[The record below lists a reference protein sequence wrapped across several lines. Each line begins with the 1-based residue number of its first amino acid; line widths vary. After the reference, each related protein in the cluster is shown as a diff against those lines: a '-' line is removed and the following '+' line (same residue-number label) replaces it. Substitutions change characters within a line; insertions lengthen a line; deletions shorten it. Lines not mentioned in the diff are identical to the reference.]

1 MIERRQNRPAVEG
14 VAAVD
19 RALAILAA
27 FRRGDISLS
36 LAELSERT
44 GLVKST
50 IMRLAV
56 SLERYGLL
64 VRLHDASYQL
74 DAEVLRLGVAYQQ
87 SFRLETFVLPAL
99 EDVVARCS
107 ETASFYVRRGEQ
119 RLCLFRVESP
129 HLLRLHMH
137 QGDML
142 PMDSSATAQVLRIF
156 GTQPIPAYAATLE
169 LPVQTVGVTDPDTGS
184 LAMPVFGVGGMLA
197 GALTVAAPST
207 RLTPERVQIIAKA
220 MKVAATDLTKALGG
234 CRPDIG
240 QAMQEAVVSCGA
252 ENHSAK

>member
-19 RALAILAA
+19 RALTILAA

-99 EDVVARCS
+99 EDVVARCG
-107 ETASFYVRRGEQ
+107 ETTSFYVRRGEQ

-156 GTQPIPAYAATLE
+156 GTQPVPAYAATID
-169 LPVQTVGVTDPDTGS
+169 LPIYTAGMTDPHTAS
-184 LAMPVFGVGGMLA
+184 LSIPVFGIDGVLV
-197 GALTVAAPST
+197 GALTISGPTT
-207 RLTPERVQIIAKA
+207 RLTAEYAKSL
-220 MKVAATDLTKALGG
+220 MEPMRAAASDLTKALGG
-234 CRPDIG
+234 RQPSMERVEQG
-240 QAMQEAVVSCGA
+240 GVAQS
-252 ENHSAK
+252 